1 LIAIMVSVLIMAAC
15 LFGKN
20 SHYAVLAEGGFVI
33 AMLVIMIVCQA
44 VL

>member
-1 LIAIMVSVLIMAAC
+1 MVSVLIMAAC